1 MRSPDREAM
10 PTPPHSSRGG
20 QTPPATVGAGPPA
33 IVGAGPP
40 ARPRSAL
47 AQLHFAL
54 GLGRAAH
61 NGFDWPSARV
71 YYARGVRLMLKR
83 FIIGFVLGV
92 GGMYW
97 YIHHAEETFAGAN
110 QWMQRSASAYRDD
123 KIHQAA
129 DEATGKARP

>member
-1 MRSPDREAM
+1 MRSPDREAA
-10 PTPPHSSRGG
+10 PTPPDSSRGG
-20 QTPPATVGAGPPA
+20 QTPR
-33 IVGAGPP
+33 P
-40 ARPRSAL
+40 ARVARLRNCISRS
-47 AQLHFAL
+47 
-54 GLGRAAH
+54 GSVGAAH

-71 YYARGVRLMLKR
+71 YYAPGVRLMLKR